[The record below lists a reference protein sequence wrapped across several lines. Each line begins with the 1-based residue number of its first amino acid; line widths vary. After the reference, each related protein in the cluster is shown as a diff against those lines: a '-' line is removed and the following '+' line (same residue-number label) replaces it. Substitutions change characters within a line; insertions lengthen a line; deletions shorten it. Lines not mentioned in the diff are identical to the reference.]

1 MTAVILSWDD
11 PEDAAEFRRIRRAL
25 RDGFAW
31 DADREHLLELV
42 AASEAAED
50 RGDESSP

>member
-1 MTAVILSWDD
+1 MTTVTLSWPD
-11 PEDAAEFRRIRRAL
+11 PESAAEFRRIRQAL

-42 AASEAAED
+42 AASEEND
-50 RGDESSP
+50 PPL